1 MTIYVKETATNV
13 ALKRKYQTI
22 CLQVHKEEFK
32 EACRYYNIMFGSAK
46 TNYYKTTI
54 ESSHEKQLFELVD
67 RIFHHNNTTPLPK
80 HDSPQMRNQ
89 AFSEHGILELR
100 SSSFAYSV

>member
-13 ALKRKYQTI
+13 SLKRKYQTI
-22 CLQVHKEEFK
+22 CLEVHKEEFK
-32 EACRYYNIMFGSAK
+32 EACRDYNILFESAK

-54 ESSHEKQLFELVD
+54 ENLHKKQLFELVD
-67 RIFHHNNTTPLPK
+67 RMFHHNNTPPLPK
-80 HDSPQMRNQ
+80 HDSPQMCNQ
-89 AFSEHGILELR
+89 AFSEHGFLELR